1 MPMRNAKSQQ
11 FFSFVILKT
20 EKRPIKDL
28 ITKTSLNDI
37 AILKLQEKESCIN
50 IGLQPK
56 CPFGVIVEKVG
67 YLTSN

>member
-1 MPMRNAKSQQ
+1 MRMRNAKSQP
-11 FFSFVILKT
+11 FFYFVIVKT

-37 AILKLQEKESCIN
+37 AILKLQERELYN

-56 CPFGVIVEKVG
+56 CPFGV
-67 YLTSN
+67 